1 MGKKKEAVAKISLVV
16 RRIFLFFLSSFNFY
30 LLLLFFLIYQRM
42 GILRMEKSIVLVTCM
57 LLVVSS
63 FVESNPIQSNRDED
77 CLEYGEY
84 DDDGSCSEQKQACC
98 SYLKCKDSRI
108 SDGYACLPDWG
119 KLFEGA

>member
-84 DDDGSCSEQKQACC
+84 DGSSTVQQNRNRPVVTA
-98 SYLKCKDSRI
+98 
-108 SDGYACLPDWG
+108 
-119 KLFEGA
+119 

>member
-84 DDDGSCSEQKQACC
+84 DGSCSEQKQACC
-98 SYLKCKDSRI
+98 YGLKCRDSR
-108 SDGYACLPDWG
+108 DPEFPGFACLPVWG
-119 KLFEGA
+119 KL

>member
-16 RRIFLFFLSSFNFY
+16 RRIFLFFY
-30 LLLLFFLIYQRM
+30 LLSTFTYCCFFLIYQRM

-77 CLEYGEY
+77 CIEYGIEY
-84 DDDGSCSEQKQACC
+84 DGSCSEQKQACC
-98 SYLKCKDSRI
+98 YGLKCKDSRI
-108 SDGYACLPDWG
+108 SDDFACL
-119 KLFEGA
+119 